1 MRAAYIETYGGSD
14 QLKLGELP
22 TPEIGPKDIL
32 IEVHAASVNPVD
44 WKIRE
49 GHLKGMLNFPMPLVL
64 GWDIAG
70 TVAALGREV
79 SSFKIGDAVFS
90 RSDISRQGT
99 YAQMVAVD
107 AQLVVAKPESLSFEE
122 AASLPLV
129 AHTAWQVMFE
139 TMDLRQGNKIFIGA
153 GSGGVGTLAIQ
164 LAHARGAHVITS
176 TSTTNLEWV
185 RNLGADE
192 VIDYTTHDPN
202 ELVRDMDYVFDT
214 MGGAD
219 QTQMYAMLRHGGQL
233 VSISKQPDEAAAKA
247 AGVRVAY
254 VFMQPTGVRLE
265 NIAESVLRGEL
276 RPVIDQVFA
285 LEQIREAHDYAER
298 GHAKGKVVIRVK

>member
-1 MRAAYIETYGGSD
+1 MKAAYIEAYGGSD
-14 QLKLGELP
+14 QLKIGELP
-22 TPEIGPKDIL
+22 NPQIGPKDVL

-64 GWDIAG
+64 GWDVAG
-70 TVAALGREV
+70 TVAALGKEV
-79 SSFKIGDAVFS
+79 SRFKIGDAVFS

-99 YAQMVAVD
+99 YAEMVAVD
-107 AQLVVAKPESLSFEE
+107 AQLAVAKPESLSFEE

-139 TMDLRQGNKIFIGA
+139 MMDLQKGNKIFIGA

-176 TSTTNLEWV
+176 TSTANLEWV
-185 RNLGADE
+185 RKLGADE
-192 VIDYTTHDPN
+192 VIDYTTHNPN
-202 ELVRDMDYVFDT
+202 SLVREMDYVFDT
-214 MGGAD
+214 MGGTD
-219 QTQMYAMLRHGGQL
+219 QSEMYAMLKHGGQM

-247 AGVRVAY
+247 VGVRVAY
-254 VFMQPTGVRLE
+254 VFMQPTGARLE
-265 NIAESVLRGEL
+265 KIAESVRRGEL
-276 RPVIDQVFA
+276 KPVIDQVFA
-285 LEQIREAHDYAER
+285 LEHIREAHDYAER

>member
-1 MRAAYIETYGGSD
+1 MKAAYIEAYGGSD
-14 QLKLGELP
+14 QFKIGELP

-49 GHLKGMLNFPMPLVL
+49 GYFKEMLHFSMPLVL
-64 GWDIAG
+64 GWDVAG
-70 TVAALGREV
+70 KVAELGKEV

-90 RSDISRQGT
+90 RSDIARQGT
-99 YAQMVAVD
+99 YAEMVAVD
-107 AQLVVAKPESLSFEE
+107 SQLVVAKPESLSFEQ

-139 TMDLRQGNKIFIGA
+139 TMDLQKGNKIFIGA

-164 LAHARGAHVITS
+164 LAHARGAHVVTS
-176 TSTTNLEWV
+176 TSTANLEWV
-185 RNLGADE
+185 RKLGADE
-192 VIDYTTHDPN
+192 VIDYTTHNPN
-202 ELVRDMDYVFDT
+202 DLVRDMDYVFDT
-214 MGGAD
+214 MGSAD
-219 QTQMYAMLRHGGQL
+219 QTEMYAMLKKGGQL

-247 AGVRVAY
+247 AGMRIAY
-254 VFMQPTGVRLE
+254 VFMQPTGERLE
-265 NIAESVLRGEL
+265 KIAESVARGEL
-276 RPVIDQVFA
+276 KPVIDQVFV
-285 LEQIREAHDYAER
+285 LDHIRQAHDYAER